1 MASGSGRCRTAGSTT
16 ARWQRRAACRQRGFS
31 LPEALFALLLLAT
44 SVSAL
49 LHYHR
54 ALTQGFDQQWQQ
66 RVAVR
71 VAAQRLMGH
80 EVAGWRSS
88 LQRSGALST
97 CMLERAEVSGPYAVR
112 ARLTRLRC

>member
-1 MASGSGRCRTAGSTT
+1 MTT
-16 ARWQRRAACRQRGFS
+16 VRWRRRNSVCKQRGFS

-49 LHYHR
+49 LHYHL
-54 ALTQGFDQQWQQ
+54 ALAQGFSQQWQQ

-80 EVAGWRSS
+80 EMPGWRTS
-88 LQRSGALST
+88 LERSNALNCT
-97 CMLERAEVSGPYAVR
+97 LERAEVSGAHQGH
-112 ARLTRLRC
+112 AILTRLRC